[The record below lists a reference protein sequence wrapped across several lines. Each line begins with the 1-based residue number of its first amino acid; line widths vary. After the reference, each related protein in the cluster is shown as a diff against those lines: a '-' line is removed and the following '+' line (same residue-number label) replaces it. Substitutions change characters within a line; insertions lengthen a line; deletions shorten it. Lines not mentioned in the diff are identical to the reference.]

1 MKRPAALAALWAI
14 RWYQRYVSPGIG
26 PACRFQPTCSA
37 YTYDA
42 IERYG
47 VLRGVAM
54 GAWRILRCNPLNDGG
69 FDPVPDR
76 KTATEGPSS
85 A

>member
-1 MKRPAALAALWAI
+1 MKRPALWAI
-14 RWYQRYVSPGIG
+14 RWYQRYISPGLG
-26 PACRFQPTCSA
+26 PACRFQPTCSEYA
-37 YTYDA
+37 YDA

-47 VLRGVAM
+47 VLRGIGM
-54 GAWRILRCNPLNDGG
+54 GAWRIARCNPLNDGG

-76 KTATEGPSS
+76 RPQSEGPSN